1 MTTFY
6 SHSKQDKDGQV
17 YGSKEL
23 KTHTNGVNAKVQQL
37 LSGKLS
43 FSLISGV
50 RKLSG
55 EIALYHDLGKY
66 TPHFQHY
73 LLQQSGK
80 YDATLK
86 QHAKFGAFAILEK
99 LKQQDRSLEAWLA
112 LYIIVHHHNNLTDFI
127 LLNRLITKDETYHD
141 EYIFEEQLKSM
152 QKSRQLIAQELNEPD
167 LEVYLKFPEQ
177 KPFKRFCKEFS
188 KLYGTP
194 ETYFLINY
202 LFSLLIE
209 ADKLDASETLL
220 YERVNINANAVDR
233 HLQSSTHQLRTK
245 VRQSVIRRLDELDL
259 QKQKIF
265 TLTAPTGVGK
275 TYTALDFALKLRA
288 KVPELHKSQII
299 YALPFINIIEQGY
312 AEYKKALGDSCKI
325 LAHYQYADIF
335 GEEDKKGKG
344 GYDEKSYHQ
353 KLMELDT
360 WQSDIVITSFV
371 QLLQTIIGYRNKIL
385 KKFNHLANSII
396 ILDEVQ
402 TIKLEQIPLV
412 GAALYYLSKYLNA
425 RIILM
430 TATKPKILE
439 LAYQQ
444 ILKAEGEAEIDYKA
458 CELLQEHE
466 EIYKSYKRTKIVPLL
481 DVEFPKDSVADTFI
495 EQLFSEKWTEGQSC
509 LIVVNKVNRCIE
521 FFQKVNE
528 YLKNKQLKNSVY
540 CLSTNI
546 VPAHRLSR
554 IEQIKADLKAGKK
567 PILIATQVVEAGV
580 DLDFD
585 MGFRDLG
592 PIDSIVQVA
601 GRINR
606 QSDPQNPERLHLP
619 LYVINT
625 GDCQKIYG
633 TITTVNAEG
642 ALTLANEIPEA
653 DYLEL
658 VENYFTKLTN
668 SSSFK
673 YSRDVFEAMK
683 ILRYDTSDKDPSK
696 KYVSDFKVIEEQQK
710 AISVF
715 VLVDD
720 RADEVR
726 QAFLNLFNKKITK
739 QEFDEKYKKDFHQR
753 IIAVPSYYTENLD
766 RHQNLTESIMI
777 AQPDDYDFET
787 GFIRKREDK
796 EVVSYMML

>member
-1 MTTFY
+1 MTIFY
-6 SHSKQDKDGQV
+6 SHSKQDIDGQV
-17 YGSKEL
+17 KGSKQL
-23 KTHTNGVNAKVQQL
+23 KTHFDGVNTKVQQL
-37 LSGKLS
+37 LSDTLS
-43 FSLISGV
+43 FSLGNGI
-50 RKLSG
+50 RELSE

-73 LLQQSGK
+73 LLKSNK

-86 QHAKFGAFAILEK
+86 QHAKFGAFAVLEK
-99 LKQQDRSLEAWLA
+99 LSQQGRSFEAWVA
-112 LYIIVHHHNNLTDFI
+112 LYIIVHHHSNLTEFNS
-127 LLNRLITKDETYHD
+127 LNHLIAKDETYHD
-141 EYIFEEQLKSM
+141 EYIFEEQLKSI
-152 QKSRQLIAQELNEPD
+152 QESLQQIALD
-167 LEVYLKFPEQ
+167 LDDPALSNYLKFPEQ
-177 KPFKRFCKEFS
+177 RPFKKFCREFS
-188 KLYGTP
+188 KLHGST

-209 ADKLDASETLL
+209 ADKLDASDTSL
-220 YERVNINANAVDR
+220 YDRVNISPNAVDR
-233 HLQSSTHQLRTK
+233 LLHNSTHQLRTK
-245 VRQSVIRRLDELDL
+245 VRHSVISRLDELDL

-275 TYTALDFALKLRA
+275 TYTALDFALKLKAR
-288 KVPELHKSQII
+288 VPELHKSQII

-312 AEYKKALGDSCKI
+312 AEYTKALSGSCKI

-335 GEEDKKGKG
+335 GEENKKGKG
-344 GYDEKSYHQ
+344 GYDDKAYHQ
-353 KLMELDT
+353 KLMEVDT

-371 QLLQTIIGYRNKIL
+371 QLLQTIIGHRNKIL
-385 KKFNHLANSII
+385 KKFSHLANSII

-402 TIKLEQIPLV
+402 TIKLEQVPLV

-425 RIILM
+425 RVILM
-430 TATKPKILE
+430 TATKPKVLE
-439 LAYQQ
+439 LAYKH
-444 ILKAEGEAEIDYKA
+444 ILKAEGEPEIDYKA
-458 CELLQEHE
+458 SELLQEHE
-466 EIYKSYKRTKIVPLL
+466 DIYRSYKRTKIVPLL
-481 DVEFPKDSVADTFI
+481 DVEFHKDAVADTFVQ
-495 EQLFSEKWTEGQSC
+495 ELFSKKWTQSQSC
-509 LIVVNKVNRCIE
+509 LVVVNKVNRCIE
-521 FFQKVNE
+521 FFQKIKE
-528 YLKNKQLKNSVY
+528 YLEEQELTNPVY

-546 VPAHRLSR
+546 VPAHRLER
-554 IEQIKADLKAGKK
+554 IEQIKADLKAGEK

-606 QSDPQNPERLHLP
+606 QSNPQNPERLHLP
-619 LYVINT
+619 LYVIDT
-625 GDCQKIYG
+625 RDCQKIYG
-633 TITTVNAEG
+633 TITTVNADG
-642 ALTLANEIPEA
+642 ALRLANEIPEA

-673 YSRDVFEAMK
+673 YSRDIFEAMK
-683 ILRYDTSDKDPSK
+683 ALRYDAVDKDASV

-720 RADEVR
+720 RATEVR
-726 QAFLNLFNKKITK
+726 GAFMSLLGNELSK

-753 IIAVPSYYTENLD
+753 IIAVPSYYTEHLDKNL
-766 RHQNLTESIMI
+766 NLSDSIMF
-777 AQPDDYDFET
+777 AQPDNYDLNT
-787 GFIRKREDK
+787 GFIRQESEKRE
-796 EVVSYMML
+796 VTTYMML